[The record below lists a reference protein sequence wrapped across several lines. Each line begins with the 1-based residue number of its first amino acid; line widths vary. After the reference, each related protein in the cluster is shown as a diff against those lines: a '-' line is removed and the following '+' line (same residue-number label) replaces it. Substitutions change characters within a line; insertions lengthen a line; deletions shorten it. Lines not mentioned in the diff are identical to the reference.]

1 MPIYTN
7 LPSFDF
13 RKSDINANDVNYQ
26 NVSGTQTTVGAT
38 LQYLEQAVI
47 ASGAKIYYDTTE
59 NWDKQISLV
68 SERGSI
74 YVYSDKYI
82 IDNQNVP
89 ALKVGDGLAYVVDLP
104 FVEKE
109 FYDHIND
116 TVVHL
121 SQQDRWKLE
130 NSVCAEMST
139 VEAENL
145 NLYN

>member
-47 ASGAKIYYDTTE
+47 ASGAKIYYDTKE
-59 NWDKQISLV
+59 NWAQKTSLV
-68 SERGSI
+68 SEKGSI
-74 YVYSDKYI
+74 YVYS
-82 IDNQNVP
+82 NQYTDGAQNIP